1 MTELEMQMDRIRVG
15 AFRARAAR
23 ECNDITLIDLL
34 PLLDFHFA
42 AMQVPRIRTITMRDI
57 DSIASTAPSIAG
69 CRDRTRMNGMDWHVV
84 ARCFL
89 SSRFPHLGVRTFFWT
104 NYAVNPSCLR
114 YWIGLIPPSDIFIRS
129 SAYQCI

>member
-1 MTELEMQMDRIRVG
+1 MVHLQFFWMIS
-15 AFRARAAR
+15 
-23 ECNDITLIDLL
+23 
-34 PLLDFHFA
+34 FHG
-42 AMQVPRIRTITMRDI
+42 RTSSR
-57 DSIASTAPSIAG
+57 S
-69 CRDRTRMNGMDWHVV
+69 
-84 ARCFL
+84 CFL